1 KRRPEKPDRT
11 GPPRRP
17 SSLADVRCG
26 GAMPKSKR
34 GGTRKGAG
42 RRRILTDIQR
52 LQVGAAIQH
61 LLVAD
66 VNVRH
71 RAKVDDE
78 LGTYLANPLAT
89 WEKTWNR
96 PLPETAEDE
105 ALRNR
110 HSNDA
115 GIEAVIMRRR
125 RRRYRDKVK
134 PSAIETLRKEIR
146 EEFEALDGRYFN
158 APTKAA

>member
-1 KRRPEKPDRT
+1 
-11 GPPRRP
+11 
-17 SSLADVRCG
+17 
-26 GAMPKSKR
+26 
-34 GGTRKGAG
+34 
-42 RRRILTDIQR
+42 
-52 LQVGAAIQH
+52 
-61 LLVAD
+61 
-66 VNVRH
+66 VRH

-78 LGTYLANPLAT
+78 LGTYLANLLAT

-96 PLPETAEDE
+96 ALPETAEDE

-158 APTKAA
+158 APTKAADGSRNRIIQDVVSALSQEWKVKISYSTAEKCLEEYRRFIARSDADLAAFYAQVADPKYLPES